1 MRVRCNNCGTEMEF
15 TLASWRCPCGG
26 AWEPLFPARFEPEK
40 IRPELSTIWRYGDL
54 LPLDVHE
61 AVRVMGVGGTPLVPV
76 SVDGRDIQF
85 KLEFLS
91 PSGSFKDRGVSAM
104 VNQLAAMGASE
115 LAEDSSGNA
124 GASLAAHAARF
135 GLAVEIFVP
144 ATTSPAK
151 IQQIAVYGATV
162 TPVPGPRQAASDAV
176 QGSLG
181 PGRAY
186 ASHAW
191 NPAYLAGQ
199 ATAAYE
205 LWEQLGREAPD
216 WVILPTAQ
224 GGQFLGLYFGFT
236 QLLAAGV
243 IAKLPRLVAVQAE
256 RVAPI
261 VQAWDAHLDRVPAV
275 EPAGPTLAEG
285 AAIPRP
291 VRDRRILQALRESE
305 GLAVAVSESEIAAA
319 QAQMAHLGYY
329 VEPTSAL
336 AFAGYLRLREQ
347 MGAGERVVLTLTGSG
362 LKGKPKV
369 GYENEE

>member
-1 MRVRCNNCGTEMEF
+1 MRVRCNDCGTETEF
-15 TLASWRCPCGG
+15 TLAEWRCDCGG

-40 IRPELSTIWRYGDL
+40 VRAEDFNLWRYGDL
-54 LPLDVHE
+54 LPLDVHLPS
-61 AVRVMGVGGTPLVPV
+61 RWMGVGWTPLVPV
-76 SVDGRDIQF
+76 RIGGRELQL

-91 PSGSFKDRGVSAM
+91 PSGSFKDRGVNAM
-104 VNQLAAMGASE
+104 VNQLAQMGAAA

-135 GLAVEIFVP
+135 GLEAEIFVP

-151 IQQIAVYGATV
+151 MQQIAVYGAKV

-176 QGSLG
+176 QASLE
-181 PGRAY
+181 PGRVY

-199 ATAAYE
+199 TTAAFE
-205 LWEQLGREAPD
+205 LWEQLGRQAPD

-224 GGQFLGLYFGFT
+224 GGQFLGLYFGFM
-236 QLLAAGV
+236 QLRAGGL

-261 VQAWDAHLDRVPAV
+261 VQAWEGGLDRIPAV
-275 EPAGPTLAEG
+275 TQAGPTLAEG
-285 AAIPRP
+285 AAVPRP
-291 VRDRRILQALRESE
+291 VRDRRILQALRESD
-305 GLAVAVSESEIAAA
+305 GAALAVSEGEIAAA

-336 AFAGYLRLREQ
+336 ALAGYLRLREQ
-347 MGAGERVVLTLTGSG
+347 IGAGERVVLPLTGSG
-362 LKGKPKV
+362 LKGKPQIR
-369 GYENEE
+369 